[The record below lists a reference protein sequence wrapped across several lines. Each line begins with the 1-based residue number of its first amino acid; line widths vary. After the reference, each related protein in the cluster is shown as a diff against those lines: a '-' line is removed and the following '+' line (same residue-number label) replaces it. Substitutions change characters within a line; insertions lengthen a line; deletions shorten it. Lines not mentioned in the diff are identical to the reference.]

1 VTQEHVALTR
11 RIVRPWSLWG
21 LFGLLLVLIIALAP
35 AVAATGSSERSH
47 AGRDAAR
54 SRTGTPAAR
63 GAATVAAL
71 PVAGPR
77 QVTLGLSRLFT
88 TQFDGSP
95 YASGNCNM
103 AAGAMLFE
111 VQTGRMVTGAQMR
124 RWSGART
131 QGTNLLDLRRAFG
144 RGGQWVQIAEDMRW
158 ESFLGEV
165 RSGRSAVVQGWY
177 GNLRS
182 NVLQAGFT
190 TAHSVFVLGYS
201 GHALKGRGGFYVMD
215 PLGMGGYDGAWWS
228 RQELRR
234 FGWSGSPSTV
244 GTGRSA
250 FYGNVALQA
259 GPSKKHLSSRAY
271 RPAFQSYWDTSKSL
285 MKRSRNVNLVDRRPG
300 VPAFVLRVE
309 DPKLRLT
316 AAAAKRRDLRLPLQ
330 SWNQQAR
337 GFRIND
343 KRLIVR
349 TSPLAKVTAA
359 ATGRVIYRGWTLDGT
374 KTLWI
379 QHGPSLST
387 IYKGLA
393 TTRVE
398 PGHWVRAG
406 TVLGK
411 VDVHS
416 TGKSTKRQKW
426 GTFRFV
432 VSVGNP
438 RQASSRQFPLPFL
451 GGSNGTIH

>member
-1 VTQEHVALTR
+1 M
-11 RIVRPWSLWG
+11 RPWRLGG
-21 LFGLLLVLIIALAP
+21 LFGLFLVLVIALAP
-35 AVAATGSSERSH
+35 AVAATGPSGRDR
-47 AGRDAAR
+47 AGRDADR
-54 SRTGTPAAR
+54 SGTGTSAA
-63 GAATVAAL
+63 AAPEAQGPDAVAVVAL
-71 PVAGPR
+71 PVTGPR
-77 QVTLGLSRLFT
+77 RVTLGLSRLFT
-88 TQFDGSP
+88 SQFDGSP
-95 YASGNCNM
+95 YANGNCNM

-111 VQTGRMVTGAQMR
+111 VQTGRMVTGAQIR

-131 QGTNLLDLRRAFG
+131 RGTNLQDLRRAFR
-144 RGGQWVQIAEDMRW
+144 RGGQWVEIAEDMRW
-158 ESFLGEV
+158 ESFVREV

-201 GHALKGRGGFYVMD
+201 SHAKQGHGGFYVMD

-234 FGWSGSPSTV
+234 FGWSGSPNTV
-244 GTGRSA
+244 GTSRSA

-259 GPSKKHLSSRAY
+259 RPSMKHLSSSAY
-271 RPAFQSYWDTSKSL
+271 RPAFQSYWDTSKAL
-285 MKRSRNVNLVDRRPG
+285 MKRARQVNLVERRRG
-300 VPAFVLRVE
+300 LPAFVLKVD
-309 DPKLRLT
+309 DPKLRLS
-316 AAAAKRRDLRLPLQ
+316 AATAKRRDLRLPVQ
-330 SWNQQAR
+330 SWKAQVR
-337 GFRIND
+337 GYRTSD

-349 TSPLAKVTAA
+349 TTPMAKVTAA
-359 ATGRVIYRGWTLDGT
+359 ASGRVIYRGWTRDGT

-379 QHGPSLST
+379 QHGPTLFT

-406 TVLGK
+406 TVLGR
-411 VDVHS
+411 VEVQS
-416 TGKSTKRQKW
+416 GKKGKKGTKGTKS

-432 VSVGNP
+432 VSVGDP
-438 RQASSRQFPLPFL
+438 RLASSRQFPLPFL
-451 GGSNGTIH
+451 GGGNGTLR